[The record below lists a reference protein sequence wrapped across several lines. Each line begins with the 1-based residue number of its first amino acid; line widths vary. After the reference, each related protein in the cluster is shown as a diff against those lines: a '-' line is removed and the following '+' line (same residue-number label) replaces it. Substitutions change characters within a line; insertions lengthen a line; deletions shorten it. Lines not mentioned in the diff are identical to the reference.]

1 MCRYELSV
9 NMKYGVFNMNLSDD
23 YKTAINTY
31 NKVKN
36 EYEGIPCEIVVK
48 DNGKPIFTKVNKDNS
63 FDESI
68 YYNCIISSLIN
79 LIIVVYDKY
88 YLLSALIWLVF
99 KDLSYSNGLSFVSH

>member
-36 EYEGIPCEIVVK
+36 EYRYE
-48 DNGKPIFTKVNKDNS
+48 
-63 FDESI
+63 
-68 YYNCIISSLIN
+68 
-79 LIIVVYDKY
+79 
-88 YLLSALIWLVF
+88 IWLYEYQF
-99 KDLSYSNGLSFVSH
+99 R

>member
-1 MCRYELSV
+1 MSALE
-9 NMKYGVFNMNLSDD
+9 KYLYIQPPRRAVPPTNS
-23 YKTAINTY
+23 
-31 NKVKN
+31 
-36 EYEGIPCEIVVK
+36 K
-48 DNGKPIFTKVNKDNS
+48 DSS